1 MKIKL
6 FVGKSLLFL
15 VVICFYSPVV
25 CFAQQNVSINDNG
38 FAPDGSA
45 MLDIS
50 SPSKGLLIP
59 RVSLLSTIDVATI
72 QNPQTSLLVYNTNA
86 AMVGGELGFWYWD
99 GAQWVHGMCTC
110 PTGPT
115 GPAGPT
121 GTNGTN
127 GTNGAPVPTG
137 PAGANGTNGAPGPTG
152 PAGPTGSF
160 TNNAWLIV
168 GNAGTTA
175 GTNFIGTLDAQDF
188 VTKTNGSTATNE
200 RMRVT
205 SGGKVVVNNITPSAS
220 DAFSVYGTG
229 TAGAINSMGTNAIA
243 GYSSSAG
250 NGIYGT
256 NNSSGYGVYGYNAGT
271 GKGVY
276 GESTGDKGIKGLT
289 TFNNNLSG
297 GLYGACTS
305 TVGHGTVGSGN
316 NLGVVYVSTS
326 GAGVVGTGTVI
337 GVMGNVASTTTGTL
351 RTGGYFQSG
360 SDGSSPNPNFSNYA
374 YVGAINATNI
384 SRKIEGPGT
393 VSTVVKD
400 LNDNLVTLVC
410 PEAPEILFEDYGLGE
425 LVNGEAHIY
434 IDPIFSKNILVNEK
448 HPLKVFIQLEGDCN
462 GVYITNKTVNSFDV
476 KELNGGKSN
485 VKFAWHI
492 VANRANEKLLDGT
505 ISPYADQ
512 RFTKAIPQ
520 QKVAAFKAD

>member
-1 MKIKL
+1 MKTTKKISVVFAL
-6 FVGKSLLFL
+6 CILTFYNVKS
-15 VVICFYSPVV
+15 
-25 CFAQQNVSINDNG
+25 QNQNVSINDNG

-50 SPSKGLLIP
+50 STSKGLLIP
-59 RVSLLSTIDVATI
+59 RVSLQNTTDVVTV
-72 QNPQTSLLVYNTNA
+72 PSPLTSLLVYNNNPGMA
-86 AMVGGELGFWYWD
+86 GGGLGFWYWD
-99 GAQWVHGMCTC
+99 GAQWVQAIG
-110 PTGPT
+110 PAGPAGPAGANGAPGPAGPAGPAGPT
-115 GPAGPT
+115 GPAG
-121 GTNGTN
+121 
-127 GTNGAPVPTG
+127 A
-137 PAGANGTNGAPGPTG
+137 
-152 PAGPTGSF
+152 
-160 TNNAWLIV
+160 NNAWLIV

-188 VTKTNGSTATNE
+188 VTKTNGSTATDE
-200 RMRVT
+200 RMRIT